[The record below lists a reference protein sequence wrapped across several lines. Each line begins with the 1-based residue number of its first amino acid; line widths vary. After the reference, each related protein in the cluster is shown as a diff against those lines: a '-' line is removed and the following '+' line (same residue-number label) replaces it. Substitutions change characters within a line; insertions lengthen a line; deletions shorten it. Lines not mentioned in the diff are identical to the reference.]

1 LVRRRIGPALFGLS
15 VWGLALGA
23 AAGAPLELALGR
35 LDHPAVS
42 LEDLRVVLGDEGR
55 PSRVSV
61 ARIRVAGRV
70 FDDVRLECAR
80 LHLAAG
86 ALDCRG
92 GRLSIPGW
100 GSPANI
106 ELHLDPALGSASIRL
121 RSAELGSVSVDI
133 GSSARVTADFADLS
147 LAAVSAMLV
156 PSAGAWGVDGRFSGR
171 LVYRFDPARSEL
183 TLTGNLRD
191 AAFASA
197 DGLNAAEQLDLDVDV
212 TAHASS
218 GGQTWSWRADAAWTR
233 GEAYLDPLYLTSG
246 AQLSASGRLSAS
258 RVDLDQAS
266 LSLAGVRAI
275 EASGSFDLAHRRIL
289 RGGLAVAEAELEQ
302 IGPRYILPLL
312 APARAATVSF
322 SGKLSAGI
330 MIDDGQ
336 LSGLDL
342 AFDRAGFSE
351 HASNLDFGPVDGT
364 VAWRSDAATTATLA
378 VGAGHWEKLTLGA
391 FAVNARLSG
400 HSVEVDRIAIPVL
413 DGKLVL
419 TNLAMRRDLAGWS
432 GRGAAVIEPI
442 SMRLL
447 TEAVGLP
454 PMSGVLAA
462 SMPGMRV
469 QPGEVA
475 LDGALVISVFD
486 GYLQA
491 THLKVIEPLGV
502 ASRLYADIEAR
513 GIDLTQLT
521 ETFSFGSV
529 SGFVDADVL
538 GLELVRW
545 RPVRFDARV
554 LSSPGAYR
562 RRISQRAVQNIGAL
576 GGPGAALALQR
587 GFLQFFES
595 FGYRELGLSCKLAR
609 GVCRMGGLQGDNG
622 SDTGRGFVIIQGGGI
637 PALNVIGYN
646 RRVDWEELLARLQR
660 VIESNVAPVIQ

>member
-1 LVRRRIGPALFGLS
+1 MALS
-15 VWGLALGA
+15 
-23 AAGAPLELALGR
+23 AGAGTQLQLDLGR
-35 LDHPAVS
+35 LEHPS
-42 LEDLRVVLGDEGR
+42 FRLDNLSVVLGDEGQA
-55 PSRVSV
+55 SRVT
-61 ARIRVAGRV
+61 AGRLSAAGYV
-70 FDDVRLECAR
+70 FDHISLECAR
-80 LHLAAG
+80 LRLAAG
-86 ALDCRG
+86 ELDCRD
-92 GRLSIPGW
+92 GRLSVPGW
-100 GSPANI
+100 VAPASV
-106 ELHLDPALGSASIRL
+106 ELRMNPARGSASIKL
-121 RSAELGSVSVDI
+121 HSAELGEVSVDLT
-133 GSSARVTADFADLS
+133 SPARVAVGFTDLS
-147 LAAVSAMLV
+147 LATLGAMLA
-156 PSAGAWGVDGRFSGR
+156 PAADAWGVGGRFSGR
-171 LVYRFDPARSEL
+171 LVYRFGGAQPDL
-183 TLTGNLRD
+183 TLSGKLRD
-191 AAFASA
+191 GKFASA
-197 DGLNAAEQLDLDVDV
+197 DGLNAAEHIDLDVDV
-212 TAHASS
+212 TASA
-218 GGQTWSWRADAAWTR
+218 GARGQGWTWRAESAWTR
-233 GEAYLDPLYLTSG
+233 GEAYVHPLYLTSG
-246 AQLSASGRLSAS
+246 ARLSASGLLTPSRL
-258 RVDLDQAS
+258 DLDHAS

-275 EASGSFDLAHRRIL
+275 EASGSLDLARRRVL

-312 APARAATVSF
+312 APARAATTSF
-322 SGKLSAGI
+322 SGKVSAGI
-330 MIDDGQ
+330 MIDDGR
-336 LSGLDL
+336 LSGFDL
-342 AFDRAGFSE
+342 ALDRAGFSE
-351 HASNLDFGPVDGT
+351 AASDLAFGPVDGT
-364 VAWRSDAATTATLA
+364 AAWRADAPTSAALA
-378 VGAGHWEKLTLGA
+378 IAAGRWQKLTLGT

-400 HSVEVDRIAIPVL
+400 HAVDVDRIAIPVL

-419 TNLAMRRDLAGWS
+419 TDLAMRREHEGWS
-432 GRGAAVIEPI
+432 GSGAAVIEPI

-462 SMPGMRV
+462 SIPGMRV
-469 QPGEVA
+469 RPGEVS

-502 ASRLYADIEAR
+502 ASRLYADVEAR
-513 GIDLTQLT
+513 RIDLAQLT

-595 FGYRELGLSCKLAR
+595 FGYREIGLSCKLAR
-609 GVCRMGGLQGDNG
+609 GVCRMGGLAGSDDADNG
-622 SDTGRGFVIIQGGGI
+622 SGFAIVQGGGI

-660 VIESNVAPVIQ
+660 VVESNAAPVIQ

>member
-1 LVRRRIGPALFGLS
+1 MSAAV
-15 VWGLALGA
+15 LALGA
-23 AAGAPLELALGR
+23 TAGTQLQLDLGR
-35 LDHPAVS
+35 LDHPAFS
-42 LEDLRVVLGDEGR
+42 LENLRVELGEEGR
-55 PSRVSV
+55 ASLVTAGRLS
-61 ARIRVAGRV
+61 ADGRV
-70 FDDVRLECAR
+70 FDNVRLECAR

-86 ALDCRG
+86 ELDCRD
-92 GRLSIPGW
+92 GRLTVPGW
-100 GSPANI
+100 GAPANI
-106 ELHLDPALGSASIRL
+106 ELRLNPARGSASIKL
-121 RSAELGSVSVDI
+121 RGAELGAVSVDLT
-133 GSSARVTADFADLS
+133 SPARATVSFTDLS
-147 LAAVSAMLV
+147 LAAASAMLA
-156 PSAGAWGVDGRFSGR
+156 PAAGDWGVSGRFNGR
-171 LVYRFDPARSEL
+171 LVYRSDGARSDL
-183 TLTGNLRD
+183 SLTGKLQD
-191 AAFASA
+191 GAFASA
-197 DGLNAAEQLDLDVDV
+197 DGLNAAEHVDLDIDV
-212 TAHASS
+212 VAHA
-218 GGQTWSWRADAAWTR
+218 GARGQGWKWRAESAWTH
-233 GEAYLDPLYLTSG
+233 GEAYLHPLYLTSG
-246 AQLSASGRLSAS
+246 ARLSASGLLTAS
-258 RVDLDQAS
+258 RLDLDHAS

-275 EASGSFDLAHRRIL
+275 EASGSLDLVRRHVL

-312 APARAATVSF
+312 APERAASTSF

-330 MIDDGQ
+330 MIDGGQ
-336 LSGLDL
+336 ISGLDL
-342 AFDRAGFSE
+342 AFDRAGFSQTT
-351 HASNLDFGPVDGT
+351 SDLDFGPVDGT
-364 VAWRSDAATTATLA
+364 VAWRSDAVTTAALA
-378 VGAGHWEKLTLGA
+378 IGAGRWQKLTLGA

-400 HSVEVDRIAIPVL
+400 HSVDVDRIAIPVL

-419 TNLAMRRDLAGWS
+419 TDLALRRDREGWS
-432 GRGAAVIEPI
+432 GSGAAVIEPI

-447 TEAVGLP
+447 TTAVGLP

-469 QPGEVA
+469 RPGEVA

-502 ASRLYADIEAR
+502 AARLYADVEAR
-513 GIDLTQLT
+513 RIDLAQLT

-595 FGYRELGLSCKLAR
+595 FGYREIGLSCKLAR
-609 GVCRMGGLQGDNG
+609 GVCRMGGLQGDNET
-622 SDTGRGFVIIQGGGI
+622 DTGRGFPIIQGGGI

-660 VIESNVAPVIQ
+660 VIESNAAPVIQ